1 MEHFTNLPNRNPD
14 HPLAILI
21 EQGQQSRLPY
31 LQYYQHLQE
40 IFADTEACEQ
50 SLTQRIHDECMI
62 KIRQK
67 AGEDENS
74 RLGVYFQVNPELEPP
89 PHNYKYNL
97 EFERVLITRYRSGSH
112 NLKIESG
119 RLCNPIIPRDERLCS
134 CNTGIQSLH
143 HCLFDCPLLAEV
155 HAEYNY
161 ESIEEAFKLPEIAN
175 LLMEVEK
182 II

>member
-1 MEHFTNLPNRNPD
+1 M
-14 HPLAILI
+14 A
-21 EQGQQSRLPY
+21 
-31 LQYYQHLQE
+31 
-40 IFADTEACEQ
+40 
-50 SLTQRIHDECMI
+50 

-67 AGEDENS
+67 AAEDEKS
-74 RLGVYFQVNPELEPP
+74 RLGVYSQVNPQLEPP
-89 PHNYKYNL
+89 SHNYDYNP

-112 NLKIESG
+112 NLRIESG
-119 RLCNPIIPRDERLCS
+119 RMCNPIIPRDERLCS

-155 HAEYNY
+155 RADYNY

>member
-1 MEHFTNLPNRNPD
+1 M
-14 HPLAILI
+14 
-21 EQGQQSRLPY
+21 
-31 LQYYQHLQE
+31 
-40 IFADTEACEQ
+40 EACEQ
-50 SLTQRIHDECMI
+50 SLTTSFRDECMT

-67 AGEDENS
+67 AVEDANS
-74 RLGVYFQVNPELEPP
+74 RLGVYSHVNPQLEPP
-89 PHNYKYNL
+89 TNNYEYNL

-119 RLCNPIIPRDERLCS
+119 RMCNPIIPREERLCS
-134 CNTGIQSLH
+134 CNTGVQSLY

-155 HAEYNY
+155 RAEYNY
-161 ESIEEAFKLPEIAN
+161 QSIEEAFKLPDIAK